1 MATVQDIVTA
11 SLRLISVI
19 ATGETPEDVDLQDGR
34 EALNLMLGN
43 WSAKRLLVPVLTEE
57 SFTLVVGTGTYTI
70 GTGATFST
78 ARPLRIE
85 SAFLRDSENI
95 DTDIEIISRDKHNDR
110 VLKTTEGRPEDLFYE
125 DTYPNG
131 TIKLLYVPD
140 EAYTLFINSWK
151 AFTQYSALT
160 TTISLPDEYL
170 EALKYNLAVRIAP
183 EYEISVRPEVVGLA
197 LDTYNTLKN
206 LNAPDMTAEMDDALL
221 YRNTYSDT
229 YDINTD

>member
-11 SLRLISVI
+11 SLRLLGVI
-19 ATGETPEDVDLQDGR
+19 ATGETPEAEDLQDSR

-57 SFTLVVGTGTYTI
+57 NFTLVVGTGTYTI

-78 ARPLRIE
+78 ARPIRIE
-85 SAFLRDSENI
+85 SAFIRDSENI
-95 DTDIEIISRDKHNDR
+95 DTPLEIISRDKYNDR

-125 DTYPNG
+125 DTYANG

-151 AFTQYSALT
+151 AFTQFSALD

-183 EYEISVRPEVVGLA
+183 EYEISVRPEVVGIA
-197 LDTYNTLKN
+197 LDTYKTLKN

-229 YDINTD
+229 YNINTD